1 MSTSFTGDFESMWKL
16 GLREP
21 IQHLTWDWWWWL
33 VMLDDDEGN
42 PSGKQLMV
50 LWSTKTNDLVKVNDT
65 VWKPSGR
72 PSDSFDG
79 AYNIDGMV
87 CAWWFDGKRMHEPLL
102 KEICTMTVIEDTSSI
117 WPNHKKAGKGGGALI
132 PHLKQDCSMGLRSEL
147 NSFWLELD
155 SASNSSVQSKFSL
168 EISPWNPTLSH
179 ARHLQ
184 ADYLGGMGYDI
195 LRIHG
200 AKVRGHIDG
209 VPHQGTAYFQ
219 KVCVQAPSPPWYWGV
234 LHFEDGSYLDW
245 FLPHVS
251 MTMTSR
257 DSRPWKQRDVSHIS
271 LSQGGLFHDA
281 TYQRTERFGKVTVHK
296 KMSTMVESE
305 HGAHPGS
312 PLPEFLVELKNGR
325 TTIRLQA
332 QAIERAH
339 WHFDQPTRGGMWSH
353 LTYNEYPL
361 SVQKIEISDEFG
373 KRTLEDFR
381 WIRGNAEHAWG
392 ILH

>member
-1 MSTSFTGDFESMWKL
+1 MSESFSGDFSSMWKL
-16 GLREP
+16 GLRAP

-33 VMLDDDEGN
+33 VMLDDEDGN

-50 LWSTKTNDLVKVNDT
+50 LWSTKANDLVKVNDT
-65 VWKPSGR
+65 IWKPSGR
-72 PSDSFDG
+72 PSEQVDG

-87 CAWWFDGKRMHEPLL
+87 CAWWFDGKRMYEPLL
-102 KEICTMTVIEDTSSI
+102 KEICTMTIIEDTSSI
-117 WPNHKKAGKGGGALI
+117 WPKHGEQGNGGGALI
-132 PHLKQDCSMGLRSEL
+132 PHLDKDCSMGLRPEL

-155 SASNSSVQSKFSL
+155 STSSSEIHSKFSL
-168 EISPWNPTLSH
+168 EITPWNQTLSH

-184 ADYLGGMGYDI
+184 SDYLGGMGYDI

-200 AKVRGHIDG
+200 AKVAGHIDG
-209 VPHQGTAYFQ
+209 IQHQGTAYFQ

-234 LHFEDGSYLDW
+234 LHFDDGSYLDW
-245 FLPHVS
+245 FLPHLS
-251 MTMTSR
+251 LTMTSQ
-257 DSRPWKQRDVSHIS
+257 DSRPWKQRDIAHIS

-281 TYQRTERFGKVTVHK
+281 THQRTERFGKVFVQK
-296 KMSTMVESE
+296 RRSNEVESE
-305 HGAHPGS
+305 HGSHPGS
-312 PLPEFLVELKNGR
+312 PLPEFTVELKNGR

-361 SVQKIEISDEFG
+361 SVKNIEIIDEFG
-373 KRTLEDFR
+373 IRTLVDYR
-381 WIRGNAEHAWG
+381 WIRGNAEHSWG